1 MAGTY
6 YPAYLRYAHV
16 GDFFMHE
23 QHDDWTCHL
32 QRRRTEQ
39 PRVARRPN
47 MHAKKRK
54 EPATDLPICDA
65 RHARFPG
72 EEDHTLPKATGHGVG
87 SRLSVCVARR
97 RARPRTARRRPCPVP
112 VAGSVCPL
120 PQWAERSREPGAGRR
135 MAIRAMK
142 MPRRSVC
149 LARALVTR
157 RRPLL
162 CWSSGPPPSFPIS
175 SFPSLPLLFSARG
188 RSAWATHDH
197 ECHRGYGG
205 RDPREPLPRP
215 ATSAARAYGTRRA
228 RIRCGTFAA
237 LCQQYFY
244 PTTR

>member
-1 MAGTY
+1 LAGTY

-120 PQWAERSREPGAGRR
+120 PQWAERSREPGAGRLDGD
-135 MAIRAMK
+135 
-142 MPRRSVC
+142 PRDKNAAPVRVPLSH
-149 LARALVTR
+149 ALVTR

-162 CWSSGPPPSFPIS
+162 CWSSGPPSFPIS
-175 SFPSLPLLFSARG
+175 SFPFLPCLFFLARG
-188 RSAWATHDH
+188 RSAWTTSA
-197 ECHRGYGG
+197 
-205 RDPREPLPRP
+205 PLPASHVIAATP
-215 ATSAARAYGTRRA
+215 AGPANLYHDLPHRRHGRTGREA
-228 RIRCGTFAA
+228 SEDTV
-237 LCQQYFY
+237 
-244 PTTR
+244 